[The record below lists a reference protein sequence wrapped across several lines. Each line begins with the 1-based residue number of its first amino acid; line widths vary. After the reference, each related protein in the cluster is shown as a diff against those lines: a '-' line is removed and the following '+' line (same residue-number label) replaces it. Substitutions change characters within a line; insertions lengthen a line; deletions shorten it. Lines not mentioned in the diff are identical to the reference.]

1 MHTKMRPIHE
11 DQAGRGC
18 AGCSKGPLSEPVL
31 ASSSAKS
38 AGHQRGATGAI
49 PSPRAA
55 KGHVDCSI
63 WTLVDTVVVESASK
77 LTRKKSP
84 KEGSW
89 WKRALFARGLW
100 GVGRGGAEGPHEWYQ
115 AGTKELTAFFAF
127 STQGRCQQLSPAPP
141 RDADPVDHVL
151 DVF

>member
-1 MHTKMRPIHE
+1 M
-11 DQAGRGC
+11 
-18 AGCSKGPLSEPVL
+18 
-31 ASSSAKS
+31 KS

-63 WTLVDTVVVESASK
+63 LTLVDTVVVESASK

-89 WKRALFARGLW
+89 WKRALSHGGFGES
-100 GVGRGGAEGPHEWYQ
+100 GGAAQ
-115 AGTKELTAFFAF
+115 RVRMNGTK
-127 STQGRCQQLSPAPP
+127 QGQKN
-141 RDADPVDHVL
+141 
-151 DVF
+151 